1 MGLVDNVERGLEKLV
16 TSVFRGSAQGG
27 IKPVEIASRL
37 RNEMD
42 ARSFALS
49 QGRTLAPNNFDI
61 LLSPDDFASARE
73 WGPTL
78 AEELCDVAL
87 DHAHSQSYTLQGSV
101 RVSFKKNADTRPGLI
116 KIHATMSK
124 DGEPETPAPRRTNPP
139 APTQAPAQTPSAA
152 PQPRAAAPAAPV
164 ARPQAAPAAASRP
177 APQPVNTSVPPP
189 QRPAEAPR
197 TQPVIEVNGKRFA
210 INASAIVIGRSKEA
224 DITVDD
230 SRVSRKHIE
239 IFRDAN
245 GIFVED
251 LGSTN
256 GTSVNGYRID
266 GPEELLDGTHIM
278 IGSTR
283 INFRLMPASR
293 RTTGGSR

>member
-61 LLSPDDFASARE
+61 YLSPEDFASAKE

-101 RVSFKKNADTRPGLI
+101 RVSFKKHPDTRPGHI
-116 KIHATMSK
+116 NIAASMSK
-124 DGEPETPAPRRTNPP
+124 DGEAETPAPRRNEPP
-139 APTQAPAQTPSAA
+139 APTYAPQAA
-152 PQPRAAAPAAPV
+152 PQRAPQEHHEPPR
-164 ARPQAAPAAASRP
+164 PAAASRP
-177 APQPVNTSVPPP
+177 APQPVTRAVAATNP
-189 QRPAEAPR
+189 PAEPPR
-197 TQPVIEVNGKRFA
+197 TQPVIDVNGKRFA
-210 INASAIVIGRSKEA
+210 INANSITVGRSKEA

-230 SRVSRKHIE
+230 ARVSRKHIE
-239 IFRDAN
+239 IFRDPN

-256 GTSVNGYRID
+256 GTSVNGYTIE
-266 GPEELLDGTHIM
+266 GPQELLDGSHIM
-278 IGSTR
+278 IGNTR
-283 INFRLMPASR
+283 INFRLMPETR
-293 RTTGGSR
+293 RPAGGGR

>member
-16 TSVFRGSAQGG
+16 TSVFRGSTQGG

-61 LLSPDDFASARE
+61 FLSPEDFASAKE

-101 RVSFKKNADTRPGLI
+101 RVSFKKRRDTRPGHILI
-116 KIHATMSK
+116 QASISK
-124 DGEPETPAPRRTNPP
+124 DGEAEVPAPRRNDPP
-139 APTQAPAQTPSAA
+139 APTYAPPA
-152 PQPRAAAPAAPV
+152 PRQNRPQSQ
-164 ARPQAAPAAASRP
+164 PQAASPGPS
-177 APQPVNTSVPPP
+177 PQPVRPQQVHPQTVAAPPVSATRAP
-189 QRPAEAPR
+189 EPPR

-210 INASAIVIGRSKEA
+210 INANAITIGRSKEA

-230 SRVSRKHIE
+230 ARVSRKHIE
-239 IFRDAN
+239 IFRDTN

-256 GTSVNGYRID
+256 GTSVNGYKID

-283 INFRLMPASR
+283 INFRLMPDTRRAS
-293 RTTGGSR
+293 GGGR